1 MRSESESLPVITIDG
16 PAGSGKG
23 TITERVAS
31 NLGWN
36 ILDSGALYR
45 LVGLA
50 AIREEVDFSDEIKLA
65 KIAETLDVSFM
76 PNGDGVDVILNG
88 DDVSALIR
96 NEECGNCASKVAA
109 ITGVRNALLERQRKF
124 SSPEG
129 LVADGRD
136 MGTVIFPD
144 AKVKIYLTASA
155 KIRAERRLNQLKK
168 QGVDANLASLIE
180 DIEERDKRDTTRSVA
195 PLIPADDAII
205 IDTGTSSIDEVVLQ
219 VMKVVEKSYNLRPLN
234 ERYDE

>member
-1 MRSESESLPVITIDG
+1 MKNEAENFPVITIDG

-31 NLGWN
+31 NLGWK

-65 KIAETLDVSFM
+65 KIAETLDVSFI
-76 PNGDGVDVILNG
+76 PNGDGVDVFLKG
-88 DDVSALIR
+88 DNVSALIR
-96 NEECGNCASKVAA
+96 NEECGSCASKVAA
-109 ITGVRNALLERQRKF
+109 INGVRNALLERQRKF
-124 SSPEG
+124 SGADG

-144 AKVKIYLTASA
+144 AKVKVYLTASA
-155 KIRAERRLNQLKK
+155 QIRAERRLNQLKK

-180 DIEERDKRDTTRSVA
+180 DIEERDKRDTTRKVA

-219 VMKVVEKSYNLRPLN
+219 VMKVVEKSYNL
-234 ERYDE
+234 

>member
-1 MRSESESLPVITIDG
+1 MKNESENSPVITIDG

-31 NLGWN
+31 NLGWK

-50 AIREEVDFSDEIKLA
+50 AIREQVDFSDEIKLA
-65 KIAETLDVSFM
+65 KIAETLDVSFI
-76 PNGDGVDVILNG
+76 PNGDGVDVFLKG
-88 DDVSALIR
+88 DNVSALIR
-96 NEECGNCASKVAA
+96 NEECGSCASKVAA
-109 ITGVRNALLERQRKF
+109 INGVRNALLERQRKF
-124 SSPEG
+124 SGADG

-144 AKVKIYLTASA
+144 AKVKVYLTASA
-155 KIRAERRLNQLKK
+155 QIRAERRLNQLKK

-180 DIEERDKRDTTRSVA
+180 DIEERDKRDTTRKVA

-219 VMKVVEKSYNLRPLN
+219 VMKVVEKSYNL
-234 ERYDE
+234 

>member
-1 MRSESESLPVITIDG
+1 MESDLTTFSVITIDG

-31 NLGWN
+31 NLGWK

-50 AIREEVDFSDEIKLA
+50 ATREEVDFTDEKKLSQ
-65 KIAETLDVSFM
+65 IARTLDVSFI
-76 PNGDGVDVILNG
+76 PNGDGVDVMLNG
-88 DDVSALIR
+88 DNVSTLIR
-96 NEECGNCASKVAA
+96 NEACGSCASKVAA
-109 ITGVRNALLERQRKF
+109 IGSVRSALLDRQRQF
-124 SSPEG
+124 SGPDG

-155 KIRAERRLNQLKK
+155 QIRAERRLNQLKN

-180 DIEERDKRDTTRSVA
+180 DIEERDKRDTTREVA

-205 IDTGTSSIDEVVLQ
+205 IDTGTSSIDEVVLH
-219 VMKVVEKSYNLRPLN
+219 VMKIVGNVYNL
-234 ERYDE
+234 

>member
-1 MRSESESLPVITIDG
+1 MKNESENSPVITIDG

-31 NLGWN
+31 NLGWK

-65 KIAETLDVSFM
+65 KIAETLDVSFI
-76 PNGDGVDVILNG
+76 PNGDGVDVFLKG
-88 DDVSALIR
+88 DNVSALIR
-96 NEECGNCASKVAA
+96 NEECGSCASKVAA
-109 ITGVRNALLERQRKF
+109 INGVRNALLERQRKF
-124 SSPEG
+124 SGADG

-144 AKVKIYLTASA
+144 AKVKVYLTASA
-155 KIRAERRLNQLKK
+155 QIRAERRLNQLKK

-180 DIEERDKRDTTRSVA
+180 DIEERDKRDTTRKVA
-195 PLIPADDAII
+195 PLIPAADAII

-219 VMKVVEKSYNLRPLN
+219 VMKVVEKSYNL
-234 ERYDE
+234 

>member
-1 MRSESESLPVITIDG
+1 MKSDTENFPVITVDG

-31 NLGWN
+31 HLGWN

-50 AIREEVDFSDEIKLA
+50 AIREEVDFTDEEQLA
-65 KIAETLDVSFM
+65 KIAETLDVSFI

-88 DDVSALIR
+88 DNVSALIR
-96 NEECGNCASKVAA
+96 NEECGSCASKVAA
-109 ITGVRNALLERQRKF
+109 ISGVRSALLERQRRF
-124 SSPEG
+124 SSPNG

-144 AKVKIYLTASA
+144 AKVKIFLTASA
-155 KIRAERRLNQLKK
+155 QIRAKRRLNQLKK
-168 QGVDANLASLIE
+168 QGVDANLASLIQ
-180 DIEERDKRDTTRSVA
+180 DIEERDKRDTTRKVA
-195 PLIPADDAII
+195 PLMAAVDAII
-205 IDTGTSSIDEVVLQ
+205 IDTGTFSIDEVVSQ
-219 VMKVVEKSYNLRPLN
+219 VMKTVGKVYKL
-234 ERYDE
+234 

>member
-1 MRSESESLPVITIDG
+1 MNSDLKSFPVITIDG

-31 NLGWN
+31 SLGWK

-50 AIREEVDFSDEIKLA
+50 AMRENVDFSDEQKLIE
-65 KIAETLDVSFM
+65 IAETLDVSFI

-96 NEECGNCASKVAA
+96 NEECGSCASKVAA
-109 ITGVRNALLERQRKF
+109 ISGVRNALLERQRRF
-124 SSPEG
+124 SGSKG

-136 MGTVIFPD
+136 MGTVIFPE

-168 QGVDANLASLIE
+168 QGVNANLASLIQ
-180 DIEERDKRDTTRSVA
+180 DIEERDKRDTTRKVA
-195 PLIPADDAII
+195 PLIPADDAIT
-205 IDTGTSSIDEVVLQ
+205 IDTGTFTIDEVVSQ
-219 VMKVVEKSYNLRPLN
+219 VMQVVDKVYN
-234 ERYDE
+234 